1 MRQKIL
7 VFGTFDFLHIGHIY
21 FLRQAKRCADTVVIA
36 LARDEVVKQL
46 KGSYP
51 IHRERERKELLQHVD
66 LIDEVVYGDKTIGT
80 YQIITRIKPTV
91 VGIGYD
97 QVDLYKDLQ
106 SFTKRKKISIRIIR
120 LKPYRANERKSTLI
134 RNIIRTA
141 GNL

>member
-1 MRQKIL
+1 M
-7 VFGTFDFLHIGHIY
+7 
-21 FLRQAKRCADTVVIA
+21 RQAKRCADTVVIA